1 MLKTLNTVFT
11 QKTHEGTTE
20 RLLQLSFGYFGLYV
34 ITGFL
39 AKYFAK
45 TLGVDG
51 IQYTFYNTIGGMLV
65 CNAVVLVWGW
75 YKFQSAGKIEVLGV
89 SMPREFLY
97 IIPSGICT
105 AVIIPTTTLMYVLPI
120 SVMVA
125 MIIMRAS
132 VIIIS
137 RVVDA
142 IQIRQGILH
151 KKVYWEENM
160 GVVIALCAV
169 ALQMLNFKGATAV
182 AQATGDYA
190 AFFPQLFVF
199 DKSSFDFLG
208 NAAAM
213 TILAFYLTAY
223 SIRIYIFNYYKNTRK
238 PGAVYDTKGFFAVEQ
253 IASTLAL
260 VLAGFIFF
268 RAVNKPAELPFTP
281 IAAPVAAQAA
291 ASLER
296 VTLCAAMQE
305 AENLLASDTSKF
317 TPAQRAETEEALVA
331 AASLLAGG
339 KTEPEAF
346 EAAVQALDKPVA
358 GVRKT
363 FAFQFSDAAKNP
375 TPKWLLTIGAGLP
388 FGAAAFFSVFLFMF
402 KGRTAT
408 FAGLVNRLTSLIAGT
423 AATILVFWLIPGQKA
438 PKAEDWIGLTLMF
451 IAIYFIGRAEKKRSC
466 ELARAREIEPEKGGY
481 AACSPASAGGAA
493 AAAPANERA

>member
-1 MLKTLNTVFT
+1 MFRTLTTVFT
-11 QKTHEGTTE
+11 KKTHEGTTE

-39 AKYFAK
+39 AKYYEK
-45 TLGVDG
+45 VLGIGG

-65 CNAVVLVWGW
+65 CNAVVLIWGW
-75 YKFQSAGKIEVLGV
+75 YKFQSSARIKVLGLNV
-89 SMPREFLY
+89 PREFLY

-105 AVIIPTTTLMYVLPI
+105 AIVIPTTTLMYTLPI

-132 VIIIS
+132 IIVIS
-137 RVVDA
+137 RVIDEA
-142 IQIRQGILH
+142 QIRQGIL
-151 KKVYWEENM
+151 KKTVYWEENVA
-160 GVVIALCAV
+160 VVIALAAV
-169 ALQMLNFKGATAV
+169 ALQLLNFKGATAMV
-182 AQATGDYA
+182 QSTGDYA
-190 AFFPQLFVF
+190 AFFGQLFVF

-213 TILAFYLTAY
+213 TILAFYLVAY
-223 SIRIYIFNYYKNTRK
+223 TVRIYIMNYYKNTRPK
-238 PGAVYDTKGFFAVEQ
+238 GAIYDTKGFFAVEQ

-268 RAVNKPAELPFTP
+268 RVVNRPAELPFVPT
-281 IAAPVAAQAA
+281 AAPMAAQAA
-291 ASLER
+291 ASPER
-296 VTLCAAMQE
+296 ARLRTSMQDAE
-305 AENLLASDTSKF
+305 ALLTSDASKF

-331 AASLLAGG
+331 ANTLLAGA
-339 KTEPEAF
+339 KTGPEALN
-346 EAAVQALDKPVA
+346 AAAEALDKPAA
-358 GVRKT
+358 GVRST

-375 TPKWLLTIGAGLP
+375 TPKWLLTIAAGLP

-423 AATILVFWLIPGQKA
+423 AATLCVFWFIPNQKT
-438 PKAEDWIGLTLMF
+438 PKIEDWAGLALMF
-451 IAIYFIGRAEKKRSC
+451 IAIYFIGRSEKKRTC
-466 ELARAREIEPEKGGY
+466 ELARAREIETENGGD
-481 AACSPASAGGAA
+481 AACAPAAGGAA
-493 AAAPANERA
+493 ARAPAHEQA